1 MLQQSTLSI
10 SAHQSNQDASF
21 AESDSKDLLQQHD
34 ATSSCCPSSSSS
46 CSTTDTFSTGRR
58 SRIGGNDNSVVRA
71 VSPEGRRYLKPV
83 NGIQAKGFARSG
95 KFVLCVLPT
104 PLEDA
109 AHETIKSHLYF
120 KKHNDDHP
128 FLRLA
133 RLNVCSTFMP
143 KEISK

>member
-71 VSPEGRRYLKPV
+71 ISPEGRRYLKPV

-95 KFVLCVLPT
+95 KLCCVCYL
-104 PLEDA
+104 L
-109 AHETIKSHLYF
+109 LWRM
-120 KKHNDDHP
+120 
-128 FLRLA
+128 LRMKQSNLI
-133 RLNVCSTFMP
+133 C
-143 KEISK
+143 ISKSTTTIIRSYAWLD